1 MNKISIIIPIYNSQ
15 STILATLKSLATQQK
30 LIHEIIIINDG
41 STDKSLSIIETY
53 FKKHFIDIKKKIINH
68 SKSIGLSTSYNEGIS
83 KSKGNLIITLHSD
96 IFLKKNAI
104 SLLTAPFTKK
114 DVVAS
119 YHQVIHP
126 LKVWKKYNFWQK
138 AFFDR
143 QLKHLQSGMDG
154 KFDCYRRKELIKVG
168 LFDNKNFFRAGED
181 GDIFLKLKKIGQ
193 VVATKATIIHL
204 HNQEPSFDYK
214 KIIYKQAQYSEAQ
227 GALLKRY
234 GILNSKH
241 FIHTF
246 FREIIVLGLIFPYI
260 KFLSL
265 SLIIIYSLL
274 YTKNTFI
281 YYIKK
286 PKILLLPLINIYLLF
301 VSLYFSLKGFFSGQQ
316 TI

>member
-1 MNKISIIIPIYNSQ
+1 MKKISVVIPVYNAQ

-30 LIHEIIIINDG
+30 FIHEIIIVNDG

-53 FKKHFIDIKKKIINH
+53 LKKHFIKIKKHIINH
-68 SKSIGLSTSYNEGIS
+68 SKSIGLSNSYNDGIL
-83 KSKGNLIITLHSD
+83 KSKGDLIITLHSD
-96 IFLKKNAI
+96 VILKKNAI
-104 SLLTAPFTKK
+104 SLLIAPFSKN

-126 LKVWKKYNFWQK
+126 LKIWKKYNFWQK

-143 QLKHLQSGMDG
+143 QLKHLQFGMDG
-154 KFDCYRRKELIKVG
+154 KFDCYRRKQLLKIG

-181 GDIFLKLKKIGQ
+181 GDIFLKLQKVGQ

-204 HNQEPSFDYK
+204 HNQEPSFNYQ

-234 GILNSKH
+234 GILSIKH
-241 FIHTF
+241 FLHTF
-246 FREIIVLGLIFPYI
+246 FREILVLGLIFPYI
-260 KFLSL
+260 KYASL
-265 SLIIIYSLL
+265 VLILFYSFL
-274 YTKNTFI
+274 YTKNTFL
-281 YYIKK
+281 YYSKS
-286 PKILLLPLINIYLLF
+286 PKVLLLPLINIYLLF
-301 VSLYFSLKGFFSGQQ
+301 VSLYFSIKGFLSGQQ